1 MKESQINEL
10 RKKNLQCLMY
20 CLIFQKTVCD
30 KIIQTNIPKSCNK
43 AEEQE
48 GCRTE
53 PVDTSCGPVCFTSE
67 CGKKKTECEDKT
79 VIIPQEGTKQE
90 CKSETV
96 MDCKPTHTYTNPGHK
111 SKGFKSKGSKS
122 KGSRYIQAE
131 IKGDLNLE
139 DRSQLSFPTHKGIE
153 KRSAE
158 PNGHYRK
165 GRGHSWKVWMTKGD
179 QGVGSNCV
187 QKEVWTCKDVPTLIT
202 DCTETDLE
210 IKYPTECPLAEEMPT
225 DCVSNCWSPGVHDID
240 CPTGKLYLE
249 LL

>member
-1 MKESQINEL
+1 MF
-10 RKKNLQCLMY
+10 

-30 KIIQTNIPKSCNK
+30 KIIRTNIPKSCNK
-43 AEEQE
+43 PEEQE
-48 GCRTE
+48 GCKTE
-53 PVDTSCGPVCFTSE
+53 IITCESDACFTSE
-67 CGKKKTECEDKT
+67 CGKKRTECEDRT

-96 MDCKPTHTYTNPGHK
+96 MDCAPRPTYTNPGHK
-111 SKGFKSKGSKS
+111 SKGFKSKGWRS
-122 KGSRYIQAE
+122 IQEE
-131 IKGDLNLE
+131 IKGDLNIE

-158 PNGHYRK
+158 PNGHLRKGQYRK

-179 QGVGSNCV
+179 PGVGSNCV

-210 IKYPTECPLAEEMPT
+210 IKYPTECPLPEEMPT